1 MLTKDELIGEIA
13 DYFQE
18 ASPSFGVLC
27 SDSDIEWLAEQVLQ
41 YDNEMLLTDKIALA
55 SQELYDLKSETM

>member
-1 MLTKDELIGEIA
+1 MPTKDELMGEIA

-27 SDSDIEWLAEQVLQ
+27 SGDDIEWLAEQVL
-41 YDNEMLLTDKIALA
+41 DDDSEMDFADKIAHA
-55 SQELYDLKSETM
+55 SQRLYDLKMETM